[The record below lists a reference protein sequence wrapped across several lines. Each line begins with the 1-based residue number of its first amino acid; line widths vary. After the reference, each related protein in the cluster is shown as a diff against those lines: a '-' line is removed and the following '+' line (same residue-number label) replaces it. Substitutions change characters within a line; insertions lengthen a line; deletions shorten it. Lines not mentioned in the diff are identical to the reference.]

1 MLIMVQFTPIG
12 FAKSQYKTIENMP
25 IQGSNIADN
34 TGELI
39 ILPEFIDGLK
49 DLDGFSH
56 IYVIFHLN
64 KSTSSALQVIPFL
77 DDKPHGIFATRSP
90 KRPNP
95 IGLTIVEITNIEKGA
110 IFVKGLDLIDNTP
123 ILDIKPYIQAFD
135 NIQNTKDGWYV
146 NGKDPKQTLSDDRFN
161 WINTLYYWGLLNAT
175 FSFSRHDIS
184 ASSANINTISK

>member
-161 WINTLYYWGLLNAT
+161 
-175 FSFSRHDIS
+175 
-184 ASSANINTISK
+184 